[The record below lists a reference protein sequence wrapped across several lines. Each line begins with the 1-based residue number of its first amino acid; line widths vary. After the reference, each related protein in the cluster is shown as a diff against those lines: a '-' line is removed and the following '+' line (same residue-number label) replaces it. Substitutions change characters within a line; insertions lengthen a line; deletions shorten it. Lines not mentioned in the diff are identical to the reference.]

1 MRRPHVLLVLA
12 LTALAGCSA
21 SPPAAP
27 PPPTAAPPAQPDA
40 PPAAAAPAPGDAVAP
55 APLSVAS
62 VEVPA
67 ALRAVVDAAD
77 RADADR
83 ALDAGRKPAE
93 TLAFFGIQPG
103 MKVAELAAGGGYS
116 AELLARAVGPGGVVY
131 AQNNRFVLE
140 RFAEKPW
147 SERLRKPV
155 MKSVVRVDRELDD
168 PLPPEARDLDAVF
181 LVLFYHD
188 TVWMEADRAAMNRAV
203 FRALKPGGVFAI
215 VDHAGRAGTG
225 VTEVKTLH
233 RIEEKIV
240 REEIERAGFR
250 LAAEA
255 TFLRSP
261 ADTRDWNASP
271 MVAGD
276 KRGTSDRFVL
286 KFVKPGG

>member
-1 MRRPHVLLVLA
+1 MRRPHVLLALA
-12 LTALAGCSA
+12 LTALADCSA
-21 SPPAAP
+21 SPPAA

-40 PPAAAAPAPGDAVAP
+40 PPAAAAPASGDAAASTPPP
-55 APLSVAS
+55 ATSVD
-62 VEVPA
+62 VPA

-93 TLAFFGIQPG
+93 MLAFFGIQPG

-147 SERLRKPV
+147 SERLKKPV
-155 MKSVVRVDRELDD
+155 MKPVVRVDRELDD

-255 TFLRSP
+255 TFLRSA

-271 MVAGD
+271 MVAGE

>member
-1 MRRPHVLLVLA
+1 MRRPHVLLALA

-21 SPPAAP
+21 SPPAA

-40 PPAAAAPAPGDAVAP
+40 PPAAAAPASGDAAASTPPP
-55 APLSVAS
+55 ATSVD
-62 VEVPA
+62 VPA

-93 TLAFFGIQPG
+93 MLAFFGIQPG

-147 SERLRKPV
+147 SERLKKPV
-155 MKSVVRVDRELDD
+155 MKPVVRVDRELDD

-255 TFLRSP
+255 TFLRSA

-271 MVAGD
+271 MVAGE